1 MLIRIGSN
9 GFWARR
15 DSPSESLEET
25 ARMFNQI
32 NGQIIVEIGSGVHGK
47 LAGNSVLTWA
57 KKTRAKR
64 IITVDLDPKQI
75 RVELEDSKRALE
87 EIIGKPIAHFS
98 CPGGRVN
105 RYVTQIAVESGY
117 ETVATSQLGAN
128 SSTSNRFA
136 LTRVAIKRDMNLK
149 TFAKVCSGKG
159 QFLMRSED
167 SILFVGKRILGNERY
182 DRLRSTVLSIID
194 RRPASSDN

>member
-25 ARMFNQI
+25 AKIFNQL
-32 NGQIIVEIGSGVHGK
+32 NGQIIVEIGSGVHGR

-75 RVELEDSKRALE
+75 DDVKKATTKFKNVEPIVGDGLKYLAEFSSTIDLLYLDFWVPDPEGALPGTGRAEAYRAAFAAAKTKLADRAL
-87 EIIGKPIAHFS
+87 ILIDDTDHIHPWKHTLIVPDA
-98 CPGGRVN
+98 R
-105 RYVTQIAVESGY
+105 R
-117 ETVATSQLGAN
+117 
-128 SSTSNRFA
+128 
-136 LTRVAIKRDMNLK
+136 
-149 TFAKVCSGKG
+149 
-159 QFLMRSED
+159 ED
-167 SILFVGKRILGNERY
+167 FVVLFVGRQTLLMRN
-182 DRLRSTVLSIID
+182 
-194 RRPASSDN
+194 AFAA

>member
-25 ARMFNQI
+25 ARMFNEI
-32 NGQIIVEIGSGVHGK
+32 NGQIIVEIGSGIHGR

-75 RVELEDSKRALE
+75 DDVKEATIKYKNVEPIVADGLKYLADFSSSIGLLYLDFWVPDPDGALPGTGRAEAYRAAFAAAKNKLADRSLILIDDTDHVHPWKHTL
-87 EIIGKPIAHFS
+87 IIPDARKDGFVVVFV
-98 CPGGRVN
+98 GRQ
-105 RYVTQIAVESGY
+105 T
-117 ETVATSQLGAN
+117 L
-128 SSTSNRFA
+128 
-136 LTRVAIKRDMNLK
+136 
-149 TFAKVCSGKG
+149 
-159 QFLMRSED
+159 LMRNS
-167 SILFVGKRILGNERY
+167 
-182 DRLRSTVLSIID
+182 
-194 RRPASSDN
+194 PATATR

>member
-25 ARMFNQI
+25 ARMFNEI
-32 NGQIIVEIGSGVHGK
+32 NGQIIVEIGSGIHGR

-75 RVELEDSKRALE
+75 DDVKKATIKYTNVEPIVADGLKYLADFSSSIDLLYLDFWVPDPDGALPGTGRAEAYRAAFAVAKNKLADRSLILIDDTDHVHPWKHTL
-87 EIIGKPIAHFS
+87 IIPDARKDGFVVVFV
-98 CPGGRVN
+98 GRQ
-105 RYVTQIAVESGY
+105 T
-117 ETVATSQLGAN
+117 L
-128 SSTSNRFA
+128 
-136 LTRVAIKRDMNLK
+136 
-149 TFAKVCSGKG
+149 
-159 QFLMRSED
+159 LMRDPSATAT
-167 SILFVGKRILGNERY
+167 R
-182 DRLRSTVLSIID
+182 
-194 RRPASSDN
+194 

>member
-25 ARMFNQI
+25 ARMFNEI
-32 NGQIIVEIGSGVHGK
+32 NGRIIVEIGSGIHGR

-75 RVELEDSKRALE
+75 DDVKRATSKFKNVEPIVADGLKYLADFSSSIDLLYLDFWVPDPDE
-87 EIIGKPIAHFS
+87 ALPGTGRAEAYRAAFAVAKNKLADRSLILIDDTDHVHPWKHTLIIPDARKDGFVVVFV
-98 CPGGRVN
+98 GRQ
-105 RYVTQIAVESGY
+105 T
-117 ETVATSQLGAN
+117 L
-128 SSTSNRFA
+128 
-136 LTRVAIKRDMNLK
+136 
-149 TFAKVCSGKG
+149 
-159 QFLMRSED
+159 LMRNPSATAT
-167 SILFVGKRILGNERY
+167 R
-182 DRLRSTVLSIID
+182 
-194 RRPASSDN
+194 

>member
-25 ARMFNQI
+25 ARMFNEI
-32 NGQIIVEIGSGVHGK
+32 NGQIIVEIGSGVHGR

-75 RVELEDSKRALE
+75 DDVKKATIKYKNVEPIVADGLKYLADFSSSIDLLYLDFWVPDPDGALPGTGRAEAYRAAFAAAKNKLADRSLILIDDTDHVHPWKHTL
-87 EIIGKPIAHFS
+87 IIPDARKDGFVVIFV
-98 CPGGRVN
+98 GRQ
-105 RYVTQIAVESGY
+105 T
-117 ETVATSQLGAN
+117 L
-128 SSTSNRFA
+128 
-136 LTRVAIKRDMNLK
+136 
-149 TFAKVCSGKG
+149 
-159 QFLMRSED
+159 LMR
-167 SILFVGKRILGNERY
+167 NA
-182 DRLRSTVLSIID
+182 
-194 RRPASSDN
+194 PATATR

>member
-25 ARMFNQI
+25 ARMFNEI
-32 NGQIIVEIGSGVHGK
+32 NGQIIVEIGSGIHGR

-75 RVELEDSKRALE
+75 DDVKKATIKYKNVEPIVADGLNYLADFSSSIDLLYLDFWVPDPDGALPGTGRAEAYRAAFAAAKNKLADRSLILIDDTDHVHPWKHTL
-87 EIIGKPIAHFS
+87 IIPDARKDGF
-98 CPGGRVN
+98 V
-105 RYVTQIAVESGY
+105 VV
-117 ETVATSQLGAN
+117 
-128 SSTSNRFA
+128 
-136 LTRVAIKRDMNLK
+136 
-149 TFAKVCSGKG
+149 
-159 QFLMRSED
+159 
-167 SILFVGKRILGNERY
+167 FVGRQTL
-182 DRLRSTVLSIID
+182 LR
-194 RRPASSDN
+194 RNPPATAAR

>member
-25 ARMFNQI
+25 ARIFNEI

-75 RVELEDSKRALE
+75 EDVKKAATKFKNVE
-87 EIIGKPIAHFS
+87 PIV
-98 CPGGRVN
+98 GDGLQ
-105 RYVTQIAVESGY
+105 Y
-117 ETVATSQLGAN
+117 LAN
-128 SSTSNRFA
+128 FSSTIDLLYLDFWVPDPDGALRGTGRAEAYRSAFA
-136 LTRVAIKRDMNLK
+136 A
-149 TFAKVCSGKG
+149 AKSKLGD
-159 QFLMRSED
+159 QSL
-167 SILFVGKRILGNERY
+167 ILIDDTDHIHPWKHTLIVPDARKDGFVVVFVGRQTL
-182 DRLRSTVLSIID
+182 LRRNST
-194 RRPASSDN
+194 A